1 MDVITES
8 YLRLLENNEL
18 QRLVDYLK
26 YETYYDNKQLI
37 NIPEKYKDEL
47 DKLGIRRNYMS
58 AIVDACVAK
67 LRVKGIS

>member
-37 NIPEKYKDEL
+37 NIPEKY
-47 DKLGIRRNYMS
+47 
-58 AIVDACVAK
+58 
-67 LRVKGIS
+67 